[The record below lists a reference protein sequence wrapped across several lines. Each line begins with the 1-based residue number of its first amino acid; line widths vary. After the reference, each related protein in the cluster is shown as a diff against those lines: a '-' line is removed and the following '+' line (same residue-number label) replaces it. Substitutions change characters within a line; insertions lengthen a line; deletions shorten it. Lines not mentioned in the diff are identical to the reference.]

1 MNIFV
6 CIKYVF
12 LDKLVDDNLNISNIS
27 NFEIYEDE
35 VESVKTNMNLF
46 SDENVFGN
54 TELESNDQVKISP
67 FLGGRSQGSFKY
79 FCVFGCIVYS
89 FNLIHKM

>member
-1 MNIFV
+1 
-6 CIKYVF
+6 
-12 LDKLVDDNLNISNIS
+12 
-27 NFEIYEDE
+27 
-35 VESVKTNMNLF
+35 MNLF

-67 FLGGRSQGSFKY
+67 FIGGSSQGSFTY
-79 FCVFGCIVYS
+79 FSLAILYS

>member
-1 MNIFV
+1 M
-6 CIKYVF
+6 
-12 LDKLVDDNLNISNIS
+12 DKPVDDNLNISNIS

-46 SDENVFGN
+46 SHENVFGN

-67 FLGGRSQGSFKY
+67 FIGGSSQGSSTY
-79 FCVFGCIVYS
+79 FCTFDCIV
-89 FNLIHKM
+89 FI